1 MILPDSWDSAPRRP
15 RRVQRRIGLPPGR
28 LGEASLPE

>member
-1 MILPDSWDSAPRRP
+1 MILPDSWDSAP